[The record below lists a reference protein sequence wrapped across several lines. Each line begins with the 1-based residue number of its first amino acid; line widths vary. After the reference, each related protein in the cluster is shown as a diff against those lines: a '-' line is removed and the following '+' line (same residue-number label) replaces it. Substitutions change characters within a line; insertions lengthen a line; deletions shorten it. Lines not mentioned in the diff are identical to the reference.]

1 MRQNVCVSAILFIR
15 QGHVGPLNECLST
28 DMIDL
33 LVDRLSL
40 RERERQRERDR
51 ERERQRERDRERETE
66 REYHKLFVSV

>member
-1 MRQNVCVSAILFIR
+1 MR

-33 LVDRLSL
+33 LIDRLIS
-40 RERERQRERDR
+40 
-51 ERERQRERDRERETE
+51 RERETE